1 MSELFASGRIVDLIL
16 AFAVLEGAAL
26 AVWRRAA
33 GHDHALAD
41 VAAALL
47 PGACLLLALR
57 CTMVGADWIWT
68 AAWLL
73 AALVTHL
80 ADLARRWLAAPQR
93 AIAPEG
99 SPES

>member
-16 AFAVLEGAAL
+16 VFALLEGALL
-26 AVWRRAA
+26 AAWRRAA
-33 GHDHALAD
+33 GHDHAVAD
-41 VAAALL
+41 VASTLL

-68 AAWLL
+68 AVWLL

-80 ADLARRWLAAPQR
+80 ADLARRWFPAFR
-93 AIAPEG
+93 RVFAPESRSEG
-99 SPES
+99 